1 MGNQRLDGLSHMLT
15 FLEFLTEN
23 GVEYRIDQ
31 ERPNALLVLFGFPG
45 SRVEVEFFPD
55 HIEYSIFKGDEAV
68 ETDESALREY
78 VARMSK

>member
-1 MGNQRLDGLSHMLT
+1 MDKLTTDGLGRMLA
-15 FLEFLTEN
+15 FLEFLSQSN
-23 GVEYRIDQ
+23 VEYMIDQ
-31 ERPNALLVLFGFPG
+31 ERPTALLVTFGFPG

-78 VARMSK
+78 IARMSQ